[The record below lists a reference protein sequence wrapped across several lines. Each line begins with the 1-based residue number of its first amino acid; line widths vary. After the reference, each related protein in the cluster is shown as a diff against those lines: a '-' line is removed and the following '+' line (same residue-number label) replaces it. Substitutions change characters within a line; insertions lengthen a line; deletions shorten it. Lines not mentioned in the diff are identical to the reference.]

1 MKSRRQIAAALF
13 LLLVGC
19 ATTQQDREDAARE
32 MQDRLVAETRD
43 YFAAHPEPLTFT
55 NALAIA
61 RERSLKLTQKELD
74 VQLAKITSAAAF
86 SAFLPNVELAYGR
99 TMFSG
104 KLSGLLP
111 ATSFQTPGWNFEN
124 AGMIISQPVFTPVAW
139 TLFAET
145 LYGIR
150 IREHIRA
157 RAQQLLDV
165 QVAVKFYDA
174 AVAARLVKTRE
185 LQVKSGEA
193 LTNRVAR
200 LAAEG
205 YASPAEK
212 ARAETRLASDE
223 YALLQ
228 AKNAQEKAR
237 QALADILHFWPLAE
251 FEVDGD
257 SLVAALGDCD
267 PARAPDLPELVWQA
281 LVSREDL
288 RAADETLALRKAQV
302 IEALAGFLPNV
313 VLGGGGASLSLES
326 VAVRGW
332 AGSLAGV
339 WSVFGGFRTVQEYRA
354 ARAMREAEFRLNEDR
369 MLAVVV
375 SVADCWRNLETAR
388 AGAAVAAKGAEA
400 TTLDHEE
407 AARRFDDG
415 RETMATVLDKAT
427 TRDEAE
433 VVLVKARYAEALAT
447 IMLKQAI
454 GEKIIESGEDFS
466 AENGDLRKETR
477 SSSQTSANSNDSV
490 LRAKNQNYYDF

>member
-228 AKNAQEKAR
+228 AKSAQEKAR

-257 SLVAALGDCD
+257 SLVAALGESGRRRGAD
-267 PARAPDLPELVWQA
+267 PTDDGRARSPLRAEMKDLPELVWQA

-313 VLGGGGASLSLES
+313 VLGGGGGSLSLES

-332 AGSLAGV
+332 AGSLVGV

-375 SVADCWRNLETAR
+375 SVADCWRNLETVR

-454 GEKIIESGEDFS
+454 GEEVWNEK
-466 AENGDLRKETR
+466 
-477 SSSQTSANSNDSV
+477 
-490 LRAKNQNYYDF
+490 

>member
-1 MKSRRQIAAALF
+1 MKSRRQIAATLF

-32 MQDRLVAETRD
+32 LEDRLVTETCD
-43 YFAAHPEPLTFT
+43 YFSAHPEPLTFT
-55 NALAIA
+55 NALRLA
-61 RERSLKLTQKELD
+61 RARSLKLTEKELD

-99 TMFSG
+99 TLMSG
-104 KLSGLLP
+104 KLATSLLP
-111 ATSFQTPGWNFEN
+111 ATSFTTSKWDFEN
-124 AGMIISQPVFTPVAW
+124 AGLVISQPVFTPVAW

-165 QVAVKFYDA
+165 QVAVTFYDA

-257 SLVAALGDCD
+257 SLVAALGESDL
-267 PARAPDLPELVWQA
+267 AHEPDLPELVWQA
-281 LVSREDL
+281 LISREDL

-313 VLGGGGASLSLES
+313 VLGGGGTSLSLES

-339 WSVFGGFRTVQEYRA
+339 WSIFGGFRTVQEYRA

-369 MLAVVV
+369 MLAVVI
-375 SVADCWRNLETAR
+375 SVADCWRNLKTAR

-454 GEKIIESGEDFS
+454 GVTCLIGSDPIRQVSS
-466 AENGDLRKETR
+466 AK
-477 SSSQTSANSNDSV
+477 
-490 LRAKNQNYYDF
+490 

>member
-1 MKSRRQIAAALF
+1 MKSRRQFAATLF

-32 MQDRLVAETRD
+32 LEDRLVAETRD
-43 YFAAHPEPLTFT
+43 YFSAHPEPLTFT
-55 NALAIA
+55 NALSLA

-99 TMFSG
+99 TLMSG
-104 KLSGLLP
+104 KLATSLLP
-111 ATSFQTPGWNFEN
+111 ATSFTTSKWDFEN
-124 AGMIISQPVFTPVAW
+124 AGLVISQPVFTPVAW

-145 LYGIR
+145 LYGVR

-165 QVAVKFYDA
+165 QVAVTFYDA

-257 SLVAALGDCD
+257 SLVAALGESDL
-267 PARAPDLPELVWQA
+267 AHEPDLPELVWEA
-281 LVSREDL
+281 LISREDL

-302 IEALAGFLPNV
+302 IEALAGFLPNI
-313 VLGGGGASLSLES
+313 VLGGGGTSLSLES

-375 SVADCWRNLETAR
+375 SVADCWRNLKTAR

-400 TTLDHEE
+400 TMLDHEE

-454 GEKIIESGEDFS
+454 GEEIIEQD
-466 AENGDLRKETR
+466 NR
-477 SSSQTSANSNDSV
+477 
-490 LRAKNQNYYDF
+490 

>member
-1 MKSRRQIAAALF
+1 MKSRRQIAATLF

-32 MQDRLVAETRD
+32 LEDRLVAETRD

-61 RERSLKLTQKELD
+61 RARSLKLTQKELD

-99 TMFSG
+99 TLMSG
-104 KLSGLLP
+104 KLATSLLP
-111 ATSFQTPGWNFEN
+111 ATSFTTSKWDFEN
-124 AGMIISQPVFTPVAW
+124 AGMVISQPVFTPVAW

-150 IREHIRA
+150 IREHIRT

-257 SLVAALGDCD
+257 SLVAALGESGR
-267 PARAPDLPELVWQA
+267 PGTSAPTNLPELVWQA

-302 IEALAGFLPNV
+302 VEALAGFLPNV

-339 WSVFGGFRTVQEYRA
+339 WSIFGGFRTVQEYRA

-454 GEKIIESGEDFS
+454 GEGI
-466 AENGDLRKETR
+466 N
-477 SSSQTSANSNDSV
+477 
-490 LRAKNQNYYDF
+490 